1 MSYQNSTMESEYKI
15 KGVIFARNW
24 FEAVR
29 PGLLPSDRLQFYDA
43 VFDYAFAGTILPG
56 MVPAVK
62 IAFEMVK
69 PFIDQDIVK
78 YRERCERNRSNAR
91 GLKRVA
97 ASGSESLPVA
107 TNTNINTSTNTNTN
121 TNTISISE
129 ERQKFLVCGQ
139 LFARGA
145 MQPREEMQR
154 FWAYYESL
162 GWKNN
167 KGAPIVRKQ
176 SAAAMW
182 NMQFGVTENAL
193 ELRKAWYDAFARL
206 ESADY
211 VIFDNVKRLTISEGN
226 VVIAAKDFR
235 QFAELMRKQYPQIVQ
250 GFMQAVGV
258 QDITFCDIG

>member
-1 MSYQNSTMESEYKI
+1 MECEYKI
-15 KGVIFARNW
+15 KGVIFARAW
-24 FEAVR
+24 WEAAIDT
-29 PGLLPSDRLQFYDA
+29 LPPIYRQVYYDLIFA
-43 VFDYAFAGTILPG
+43 YAFGGEKPDKLPREVEC
-56 MVPAVK
+56 MFAM
-62 IAFEMVK
+62 IK
-69 PFIDQDIVK
+69 PYIDQDRAK
-78 YRERCERNRSNAR
+78 YQERCERNKRNANAP
-91 GLKRVA
+91 KRVA
-97 ASGSESLPVA
+97 ASGSQSLPVG
-107 TNTNINTSTNTNTN
+107 TNTNTSTNTSTNTN

-145 MQPREEMQR
+145 VQPREEMQR

-162 GWKNN
+162 GWRNN

-182 NMQFGVTENAL
+182 NMQFGVTENAPD
-193 ELRKAWYDAFARL
+193 LRKAWYDAFSRL

-211 VIFDNVKRLTISEGN
+211 VIFDNVKRLTITGDN

-235 QFAELMRKQYPQIVQ
+235 QLAERLRTQYGPIVQ

-258 QDITFCDIG
+258 IDITFCDAG

>member
-1 MSYQNSTMESEYKI
+1 MESEYKI
-15 KGVIFARNW
+15 KGVIFARAW
-24 FEAVR
+24 YKAVR

-43 VFDYAFAGTILPG
+43 VFDYAFDGTILPG
-56 MVPAVK
+56 MCPAVE
-62 IAFEMVK
+62 IAFKMVK
-69 PFIDQDIVK
+69 PFIDQDMIK
-78 YRERCERNRSNAR
+78 YKERCERNRRNANAP
-91 GLKRVA
+91 KRAA
-97 ASGSESLPVA
+97 ASGSQSLPVGSN
-107 TNTNINTSTNTNTN
+107 TNTTTNTNTNTN

-193 ELRKAWYDAFARL
+193 ELRKAWYDAFTRL

-211 VIFDNVKRLTISEGN
+211 VIFDNVKRLTITDGN

-235 QFAELMRKQYPQIVQ
+235 QFAELMRTRYPQIVQ
-250 GFMQAVGV
+250 AFMQAVGV
-258 QDITFCDIG
+258 QDITFCDAG

>member
-1 MSYQNSTMESEYKI
+1 MESEYKI
-15 KGVIFARNW
+15 KGCIVSRTWWAAAVQELSPADRLAFYDGLLQYAFTDELPGNLPA
-24 FEAVR
+24 AVR
-29 PGLLPSDRLQFYDA
+29 PMMA
-43 VFDYAFAGTILPG
+43 
-56 MVPAVK
+56 MVV
-62 IAFEMVK
+62 
-69 PFIDQDIVK
+69 PFIDADKVK
-78 YRERCERNRSNAR
+78 YSERVERNRANAR
-91 GLKRVA
+91 GGKRVA
-97 ASGSESLPVA
+97 ASGSQSLQVA
-107 TNTNINTSTNTNTN
+107 NNTNTNTSTNTNTN

-182 NMQFGVTENAL
+182 NMQFGVTENAP
-193 ELRKAWYDAFARL
+193 ELRKAWYDAFVRL

-235 QFAELMRKQYPQIVQ
+235 QFAELLRTRYPQIVQ

-258 QDITFCDIG
+258 QDITFCDAG

>member
-1 MSYQNSTMESEYKI
+1 MESEYKI
-15 KGVIFARNW
+15 KGVIFARAW
-24 FEAVR
+24 YKAVR

-43 VFDYAFAGTILPG
+43 VFDYAFDGTILPG
-56 MVPAVK
+56 MVPAVD
-62 IAFEMVK
+62 IAFKMVK
-69 PFIDQDIVK
+69 PFIDQDKAK
-78 YRERCERNRSNAR
+78 YQERCERNRRNANSP
-91 GLKRVA
+91 KRVA
-97 ASGSESLPVA
+97 ATGSQSLPVA
-107 TNTNINTSTNTNTN
+107 PNTNTNTSTNTNTN

-139 LFARGA
+139 LFARGS

-193 ELRKAWYDAFARL
+193 DLRKAWYDAFARL
-206 ESADY
+206 EEADY
-211 VIFDNVKRLTISEGN
+211 VIFDNVKRLTITGGN

-235 QFAELMRKQYPQIVQ
+235 KLTERLRTQYGPIVQ

-258 QDITFCDIG
+258 IDITFCDAG

>member
-1 MSYQNSTMESEYKI
+1 MESEYMI
-15 KGVIFARNW
+15 KGVIFARAW
-24 FEAVR
+24 YDAAIKS
-29 PGLLPSDRLQFYDA
+29 LSDEERLKFYDA
-43 VFDYAFAGTILPG
+43 TLDYAFYDVVRSG
-56 MVPAVK
+56 MSPAVK
-62 IAFEMVK
+62 MAFAMVV
-69 PFIDQDIVK
+69 PFIDADKIK
-78 YRERCERNRSNAR
+78 YQERCERNRRNAQGR
-91 GLKRVA
+91 KPVA
-97 ASGSESLPVA
+97 PSGSQSLPVGS
-107 TNTNINTSTNTNTN
+107 NTNTSTNTSTNTN

-145 MQPREEMQR
+145 VQPREEMQR

-182 NMQFGVTENAL
+182 NMQFGVTENAP

-211 VIFDNVKRLTISEGN
+211 VVFDNVKRLTITGGN

-235 QFAELMRKQYPQIVQ
+235 QFAELLRTKYGPIVQ
-250 GFMQAVGV
+250 GFMQVVGV
-258 QDITFCDIG
+258 MDITFCDAG

>member
-1 MSYQNSTMESEYKI
+1 MESEYKI
-15 KGVIFARNW
+15 KGCIVSRTWWAAAVQELSATDRLAFYDALLQYA
-24 FEAVR
+24 FTHELAEHLPAAVR
-29 PGLLPSDRLQFYDA
+29 PMMA
-43 VFDYAFAGTILPG
+43 
-56 MVPAVK
+56 MVV
-62 IAFEMVK
+62 
-69 PFIDQDIVK
+69 PFIDQDRAK
-78 YRERCERNRSNAR
+78 YQERCERNRRNANAP
-91 GLKRVA
+91 KRAA
-97 ASGSESLPVA
+97 ASGSQSQPVGA
-107 TNTNINTSTNTNTN
+107 NTNTNTNTSTNTN

-162 GWKNN
+162 GWRNN

-211 VIFDNVKRLTISEGN
+211 VVFDNVKRLTITGGN

-235 QFAELMRKQYPQIVQ
+235 QLAERLRTQYGPIVQ

-258 QDITFCDIG
+258 IDITFCDAG

>member
-1 MSYQNSTMESEYKI
+1 MESEYKI
-15 KGVIFARNW
+15 KGIIFARAW
-24 FEAVR
+24 RDAAELTMER
-29 PGLLPSDRLQFYDA
+29 GDRLNYYEA
-43 VFDYAFAGTILPG
+43 IFDYAFDSVDPVGVSPVVRT
-56 MVPAVK
+56 
-62 IAFEMVK
+62 AFALVK
-69 PFIDQDIVK
+69 PFIDQDRAK
-78 YRERCERNRSNAR
+78 YRERCERNRRNANAP
-91 GLKRVA
+91 KRVA
-97 ASGSESLPVA
+97 ASGYQSLPVGA
-107 TNTNINTSTNTNTN
+107 NTNTNTNTSTNTS

-211 VIFDNVKRLTISEGN
+211 VIFENVKRLTISEGN

-235 QFAELMRKQYPQIVQ
+235 QFAELLRKQYPQIVQ